1 MKLPHADRA
10 VVDVEKLR
18 NYCLSPSHPRGK
30 HKARVFVRVL
40 GLTAADADELR
51 QRILSAVILED
62 AIPTDQDEYG
72 QRYAVDFRISR
83 QGNEALVLSLW
94 IIRASEDFP
103 RLTSCYV
110 L

>member
-1 MKLPHADRA
+1 MPHADRA

-30 HKARVFVRVL
+30 HKARVFARVL

-83 QGNEALVLSLW
+83 QGNEALVRSLW

-103 RLTSCYV
+103 RMTSCYV

>member
-30 HKARVFVRVL
+30 HKARVFARVL

-83 QGNEALVLSLW
+83 QGNEALVRSLW

-103 RLTSCYV
+103 RMTSCYV